1 MTMKNS
7 CFLDRVVMLD
17 YTLSAHDKVVYASLC
32 AFAPT
37 GDIKC
42 SPSVNEIA
50 EMASCSRRKI
60 FQCLNTLEEKGYILR
75 ERQGRDVTLYKLIL
89 RRQYY
94 DGMVSDE

>member
-1 MTMKNS
+1 
-7 CFLDRVVMLD
+7 MLD
-17 YTLSAHDKVVYASLC
+17 STLSAHDKVVYASLC

-37 GDIKC
+37 GDIEC

-50 EMASCSRRKI
+50 EMASCSRRKV

-75 ERQGRDVTLYKLIL
+75 VQQDQRGVTLYKLIL

-94 DGMVSDE
+94 DGRVSDE